1 MDENDLQIS
10 EFLMCWLIYF
20 QFRAYLNR
28 VLLIGILK
36 VYQIFVETLKFIR

>member
-20 QFRAYLNR
+20 QFKACLSR